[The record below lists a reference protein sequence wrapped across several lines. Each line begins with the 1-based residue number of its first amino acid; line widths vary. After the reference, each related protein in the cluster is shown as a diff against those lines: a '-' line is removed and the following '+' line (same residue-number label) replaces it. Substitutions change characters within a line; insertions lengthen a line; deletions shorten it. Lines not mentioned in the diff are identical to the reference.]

1 RKDQTGN
8 HQKAPLEPPRQS
20 GLNQTV
26 NRAAN
31 SNLHKPEKSQFIRR
45 RANTAV
51 IAIFFDAL
59 SRGGLF
65 GLIKDAIVEFFAA
78 RPVELEIGKDERFL
92 KLCDL
97 LDEFPVLRFQR
108 SDLGEQFIEI

>member
-45 RANTAV
+45 RAKPRPIYATA
-51 IAIFFDAL
+51 L
-59 SRGGLF
+59 Q
-65 GLIKDAIVEFFAA
+65 AIVSI
-78 RPVELEIGKDERFL
+78 VSSI
-92 KLCDL
+92 
-97 LDEFPVLRFQR
+97 Q
-108 SDLGEQFIEI
+108 

>member
-1 RKDQTGN
+1 MS
-8 HQKAPLEPPRQS
+8 RQAFALTLFAELLTRF
-20 GLNQTV
+20 G
-26 NRAAN
+26 
-31 SNLHKPEKSQFIRR
+31 KPGIRQIDGGCVI
-45 RANTAV
+45 TAI
-51 IAIFFDAL
+51 IAIFLDAL

-78 RPVELEIGKDERFL
+78 RPGELEIGKDERFL